1 MNRSDRIIHRVFP
14 YHNRAFHPVFLD
26 LVWERLNAMAERFC
40 GPGHTF
46 QQYVDQNLGGDHRAY
61 DLFHKHKL
69 DYYFEAYEHTI
80 ASAFFQGLLSVP
92 KGERVIFI
100 RSIQNYFMHL
110 VTVWN
115 QLCGVNPKTASW
127 NDPRYARYE
136 PIFNFIGAV
145 FGDLNVQ
152 SPFFIFRTL
161 LREMSDEDFQVC
173 MELTLHHDIRP
184 LYLLPRIAKAVSVFY
199 ERLGEDKR
207 LFFAW
212 ILSGFPGEEDFMNYD
227 TMMFCPQDNRDIT
240 SKNRMERYFLEPL
253 KFYIQDAGLFRH
265 DVHRMHTTLKG
276 FQGKSLNAARIE
288 QGLVQLTTSESDSEN
303 SRILKQE
310 LKKRGIF
317 ENGQLLSEKR
327 FWDWAIHEHFKG
339 VIYANFKN
347 FLTCFFD
354 LDGDEEEEDEAW

>member
-1 MNRSDRIIHRVFP
+1 MNSSDSIMHRVLP

-26 LVWERLNAMAERFC
+26 LVLERVNAMAERFC
-40 GPGHTF
+40 GAGHTF

-173 MELTLHHDIRP
+173 MELTLHDRDLDPPIP
-184 LYLLPRIAKAVSVFY
+184 EAVSVY
-199 ERLGEDKR
+199 YAKLAKEKAP
-207 LFFAW
+207 FFAW
-212 ILSGFPGEEDFMNYD
+212 LLTECPRQWVAMYFIVPMMHYVDVDLRDYYD
-227 TMMFCPQDNRDIT
+227 VN
-240 SKNRMERYFLEPL
+240 
-253 KFYIQDAGLFRH
+253 
-265 DVHRMHTTLKG
+265 VHSMDRMH
-276 FQGKSLNAARIE
+276 SLLRA
-288 QGLVQLTTSESDSEN
+288 TS
-303 SRILKQE
+303 
-310 LKKRGIF
+310 
-317 ENGQLLSEKR
+317 
-327 FWDWAIHEHFKG
+327 
-339 VIYANFKN
+339 
-347 FLTCFFD
+347 
-354 LDGDEEEEDEAW
+354 